1 MGVVR
6 GGTYHRIFSPFSP
19 LASVRP
25 ALAAAV
31 AASCVEALKKKKKKQ
46 PQNAMYAVPIS
57 GGNTG
62 HKKSTTACAMGRLDL
77 NIRYPCLD
85 SRSAPSPCALQLN
98 MGDGRN
104 KYPDEEQSDGVRAH
118 TPKKKKKRARGEFL
132 RGRFKRVE
140 ICLAVSFSVHHV
152 AFSNNYSVHCCAHIM
167 LGRSAHTRQRDEFR
181 SKSPPCFRPQYA
193 PSATRIVR
201 APARSASRLRV

>member
-1 MGVVR
+1 MQCTSSR
-6 GGTYHRIFSPFSP
+6 F
-19 LASVRP
+19 
-25 ALAAAV
+25 
-31 AASCVEALKKKKKKQ
+31 Q
-46 PQNAMYAVPIS
+46 

-62 HKKSTTACAMGRLDL
+62 HKKATTACAMGRLDL

-85 SRSAPSPCALQLN
+85 SRSAPPPCALQLN

-104 KYPDEEQSDGVRAH
+104 KYPTEEEQSDAVRAH
-118 TPKKKKKRARGEFL
+118 SKKRKRARGEFL
-132 RGRFKRVE
+132 HERFKRVE

-181 SKSPPCFRPQYA
+181 SKSPPRFRPQYA